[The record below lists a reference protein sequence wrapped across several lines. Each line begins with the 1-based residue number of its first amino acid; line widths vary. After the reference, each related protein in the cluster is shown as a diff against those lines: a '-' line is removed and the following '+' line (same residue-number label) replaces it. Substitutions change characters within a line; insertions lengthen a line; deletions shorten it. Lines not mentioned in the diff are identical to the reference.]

1 MEKQYINLS
10 EAAELLGIDRRTFK
24 RILIRAKQ
32 EGRLN
37 YTKLGRKI
45 LINKSKLEKYIDTT
59 NKINY

>member
-1 MEKQYINLS
+1 MERQYINLS

-24 RILIRAKQ
+24 KMLITAKQ
-32 EGRLN
+32 ENKLN

-45 LINKSKLEKYIDTT
+45 LINKDKLIKYMDTT